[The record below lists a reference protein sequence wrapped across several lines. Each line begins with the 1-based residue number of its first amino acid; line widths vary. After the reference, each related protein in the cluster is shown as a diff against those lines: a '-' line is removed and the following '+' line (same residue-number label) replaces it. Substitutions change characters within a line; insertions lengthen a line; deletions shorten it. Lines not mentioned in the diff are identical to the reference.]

1 MEQTRR
7 QLLFNLFATP
17 IALAAGI
24 KQYPERGN
32 AHPTMAM
39 KPSAFDRINVRRLFI
54 AQRIFLLDELKG
66 WLGCRI
72 GEVLFECNDKATRD
86 RTLAVVEPRLA
97 QLKKMG
103 AFTDYVA
110 VCDET
115 NNTAQVINDH
125 SFELDI
131 YLQFSPDT
139 NFLQLNMRA
148 KRTDLDC
155 VGSGE
160 LTEIAV

>member
-1 MEQTRR
+1 MEQQSRR

-32 AHPTMAM
+32 AHPTT
-39 KPSAFDRINVRRLFI
+39 
-54 AQRIFLLDELKG
+54 AQRVFLDELEE

-110 VCDET
+110 ICDET

-148 KRTDLDC
+148 ERK
-155 VGSGE
+155 SGYCE
-160 LTEIAV
+160 TIPA